1 MAERLV
7 ALIYDRDF
15 MLTLLAF
22 IAAIATVLTLAMPF
36 LQNDKLKSRMKSV
49 ATERDR
55 LRQRSREK
63 MNREKRELSLRNEPR
78 PSSGNLWSSWSL

>member
-7 ALIYDRDF
+7 ALIYDRGF

-22 IAAIATVLTLAMPF
+22 IGAIATVLTLAMPF

-63 MNREKRELSLRNEPR
+63 MNREKRELSLR
-78 PSSGNLWSSWSL
+78 LSLIHI